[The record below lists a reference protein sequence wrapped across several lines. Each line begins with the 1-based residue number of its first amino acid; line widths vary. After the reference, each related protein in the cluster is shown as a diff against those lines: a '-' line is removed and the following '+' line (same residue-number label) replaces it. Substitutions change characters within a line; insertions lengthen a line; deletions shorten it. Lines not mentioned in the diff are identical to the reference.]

1 MPVLGKSTV
10 RLFPLLAGLLVCVP
24 GYSQNLGQQLFWEEL
39 YAADQ
44 AFSSRSAEIGRRRAF
59 QEFLGEGS
67 IIFRNG
73 PVDAQNLYNSE
84 TPLGGDELDWK
95 PHYIDVSRDG
105 DLGFSA
111 GPYVAGTNSEDQQP
125 SYGYLVSIWKKIAGE
140 WRLMSDMA
148 VPIPGFLSLD
158 VEPDFAD
165 TTPVFAETAHPA
177 VANVEENTLQT
188 LVDADEGLALSINV
202 RGGQRAL
209 LRRGLKNSRV
219 YLPTMAPAVSAES
232 AAAVYGAYLDIQLST
247 INPVTMIHNGG
258 YMSTSKDMG
267 FTYGT
272 MATTD
277 LESETDGFQASYL
290 RLWRYTVAEEWQIA
304 VEVLNPFSGDIDS
317 DVDSDSDSDGESDND
332 GRALIR

>member
-1 MPVLGKSTV
+1 MLGLRKFIV
-10 RLFPLLAGLLVCVP
+10 KLLSIQVGLLVCLN
-24 GYSQNLGQQLFWEEL
+24 GYGQTLWQLRFWEEL
-39 YAADQ
+39 YAADL

-67 IIFRNG
+67 VVFRGGG
-73 PVDAQNLYNSE
+73 PVDALELYNSVS
-84 TPLGGDELDWK
+84 TTLGGDELDWK

-111 GPYVAGTNSEDQQP
+111 GPYLVGTNGEDQQR
-125 SYGYLVSIWKKIAGE
+125 SYGYLVSIWKKEAGQ

-148 VPIPGFLSLD
+148 VGIPGFLSLD
-158 VEPDFAD
+158 VAPDFED
-165 TTPVFAETAHPA
+165 TKKVFAETADPE
-177 VANVEENTLQT
+177 VANVEENTLQS
-188 LVDADEGLALSINV
+188 LIDADELFGRSINF

-219 YLPTMAPAVSAES
+219 YLPTMAPAVGAES

-247 INPVTMIHNGG
+247 INPVTMIHHGG

-277 LESETDGFQASYL
+277 LESETDGFEASYL
-290 RLWRYTVAEEWQIA
+290 RLWRYTTEQEWQIA
-304 VEVLNPFSGDIDS
+304 VEVLRPF
-317 DVDSDSDSDGESDND
+317 N
-332 GRALIR
+332 